1 MSDGVLRLPGEQ
13 LAAWLARP
21 GGAPARVE
29 VTSPP
34 PGWGPLKPA
43 LVRFVRACRAGGG
56 HPPAFRGVPL
66 CLFGSE
72 WSGFPSAEPAAP
84 PLGRCAACQARA
96 RCGFGAAVPDELLPI
111 SEAPLLARWRAHAA
125 AFRDVTGSAMAL
137 AATPHLER
145 ILALYRGPVSLEPS
159 VLLSGAVEPSARV
172 VVFPHRLPEGAAA
185 AAAYRDVLRGTARLL
200 ADLGMR
206 HADPLLAALASLPPS
221 PLPVGL
227 ESRGDAW
234 RVKMYLRL
242 EDASPVRRQA
252 ALAAL
257 ARFAPDC
264 APVPLADLHM
274 LGLVLD
280 GDGLHTVKA
289 YLLGRPT
296 GAGGAGF
303 PAPLPSDHP
312 LLALAGGGALATLDV
327 WNRGPRR
334 DAKWDVNVRE
344 HYLAGA
350 AAERLLAALASP
362 QRAAALRPL
371 LRAPTH
377 RADLVAI
384 GLRGPTLALY
394 MELN

>member
-1 MSDGVLRLPGEQ
+1 MSDGVLRVPGEQ

-34 PGWGPLKPA
+34 PRWAPLKPA
-43 LVRFVRACRAGGG
+43 LARFFRACRAGGG
-56 HPPAFRGVPL
+56 QPPTFSGVPL

-72 WSGFPSAEPAAP
+72 WSGVPSAAPSAP
-84 PLGRCAACQARA
+84 PPGRCAGCQART
-96 RCGFGAAVPDELLPI
+96 RCGFGAEVPDELLPI

-125 AFRDVTGSAMAL
+125 AFQDVTGSAMAV
-137 AATPHLER
+137 AATPYLER
-145 ILALYRGPVSLEPS
+145 ILSLYRGPVSLEPS
-159 VLLSGAVEPSARV
+159 LLVADAVDPSARV
-172 VVFPHRLPEGAAA
+172 VVFPHRLPAGAAA
-185 AAAYRDVLRGTARLL
+185 APAYRDVLRGAARLL
-200 ADLGMR
+200 SDLGGR
-206 HADPLLAALASLPPS
+206 RADPLFAALESLPPS

-242 EDASPVRRQA
+242 EDGPPARRQA

-257 ARFAPDC
+257 APFAAAL

-274 LGLVLD
+274 LGLTLD
-280 GDGLHTVKA
+280 DAGLHTVKA
-289 YLLGRPT
+289 YLLSQPT
-296 GAGGAGF
+296 RAAGAGF

-312 LLALAGGGALATLDV
+312 LVALATGGALATLDI
-327 WNRGPRR
+327 WTRGPRR
-334 DAKWDVNVRE
+334 ESKWDINVRD
-344 HYLAGA
+344 HYLAGS
-350 AAERLLAALASP
+350 AAEALLATLASP
-362 QRAAALRPL
+362 RRAAALRPL